1 MPISSEEKYL
11 GTLIRRINKGECTP
25 FLGAGACHGM
35 LPLAKDI
42 AEDWAKEYEY
52 PMKNSSDLPRVAEFL
67 AVDLEDAMLPKD
79 LIVEQFEKFETSEAK
94 EAEESRE
101 ALRSLAR
108 LPLPLYITTNYDYSM
123 EEALKKEKKN
133 VRTEYLR
140 WNDFLKKSLEPSILD
155 SDFVLTKDNPVV
167 FHFHGHI
174 NVKQSLV
181 LTEGDYLDF
190 LKNITKCPDL
200 IPTAI
205 QTALATTSVLFLGY
219 RLTDLNFLVVFH
231 GILSSLGFSAKQ
243 QHISVQLVPEDE
255 IVKPYI
261 KAEKD
266 RVEKYLDS
274 YFKRY
279 KIRIS
284 WVKCCD
290 FIKKLMEQ
298 GGFD

>member
-1 MPISSEEKYL
+1 MPNSSEERYL
-11 GTLIRRINKGECTP
+11 GTLISRIKKGECTP

-42 AEDWAKEYEY
+42 AQGWAKEYEY
-52 PMKNSSDLPRVAEFL
+52 PMKDSSDLPRVAEFL
-67 AVDLEDAMLPKD
+67 AVDSEDAIFPKD
-79 LIVEQFEKFETSEAK
+79 LIIDYLKEFKIKKPEEAK
-94 EAEESRE
+94 ESRE
-101 ALRSLAR
+101 VLRSLAR

-123 EEALKKEKKN
+123 KEALEKEKKN

-140 WNDFLKKSLEPSILD
+140 WDDFLQKNLEPSIFD
-155 SDFVLTKDNPVV
+155 SGFIPTPDNPVV

-174 NVKQSLV
+174 NVKESLV

-190 LKNITKCPDL
+190 LKNITKDPDL
-200 IPTAI
+200 IPKPITE
-205 QTALATTSVLFLGY
+205 ALATTSVLFLGY

-231 GILSSLGFSAKQ
+231 GILSSLGLSGNR

-255 IVKPYI
+255 IAKPD
-261 KAEKD
+261 KKDEKD

-284 WVKCCD
+284 WGKCCD